1 MEFVDRTNLLLQR
14 RRDRLLSS
22 RLDASLYSERS
33 SFAVAVERLSEA
45 LEQDLNS
52 YLAEPELQNMT
63 AHVSRVT
70 ATLDAQAMLPF
81 PTTFNA
87 DSTLA
92 CLAYALCRA
101 LRPRTAVETG
111 VAYGVTSA
119 MILAALHKNRHGTL
133 HSIDLPPLR
142 ERASGQHIGVMVPPE
157 YKSFWQLHC
166 GTSWRV
172 LPKLLANGLGEIG
185 LFIHDSSNLQRI
197 QKLELELMWPH
208 LTSYAAIIVNNIGRG
223 SAFAEFVTHKR
234 INCWFTIEQRGK
246 RGDVTGIIVRRP

>member
-1 MEFVDRTNLLLQR
+1 MEFIDRTNLLLQR
-14 RRDRLLSS
+14 RRDRLLPS
-22 RLDASLYSERS
+22 RLDVSLCPERS

-52 YLAEPELQNMT
+52 YLAEPELHNIT

-70 ATLDAQAMLPF
+70 ATLDAQPMLPF

-92 CLAYALCRA
+92 CLAYLLCRA
-101 LRPRTAVETG
+101 LRPRTVVETG

-119 MILAALHKNRHGTL
+119 MILAALHKNRLGTL

-142 ERASGQHIGVMVPPE
+142 ERASGQHIGVMVPAE

-197 QKLELELMWPH
+197 QKLELDLMWPH
-208 LTSYAAIIVNNIGRG
+208 LTSNAAIIVNNIGWG
-223 SAFAEFVTHKR
+223 SAVAEFVTHKR
-234 INCWFTIEQRGK
+234 INCWFSIEQREK
-246 RGDVTGIIVRRP
+246 RGDVTGVIVRRP